1 MTVYKVMLPRIGRDS
16 AINYPLS
23 HLMLHV
29 LGVRT
34 PSRLQFFFR
43 TVCML
48 PLQTCLSLGQDTPP
62 VTRYVR
68 TIMLSTLPAFP
79 ACDMSLCKSAK
90 YQLIENLA

>member
-1 MTVYKVMLPRIGRDS
+1 MRVYKVMLPRIGRDS

-62 VTRYVR
+62 LRVTSEPLCSVQY
-68 TIMLSTLPAFP
+68 LS
-79 ACDMSLCKSAK
+79 SLS
-90 YQLIENLA
+90 